1 MKKALSILICMLLL
15 VSLLSGCSKEV
26 TVDTTGLVHMTFDGA
41 ATAMTKEGFTATLV
55 AEEHYDLPETINVVM
70 EGQEGAASFT
80 YDPATGKVEI
90 AEVVGAITITGEA
103 TESIVGTWKGSV
115 DFSEVMTKTMT
126 AADESMANYFTFPNL
141 TLDLIMTFTA
151 DGTCTLSGDP
161 ASVEALADALGDCL
175 MDGMVLMIEDLLK
188 EQGLDITFEQYLTL
202 AGITR
207 EQLQAQMMSQ
217 FDTDELLSNLENEGN
232 YLVEDGVLY
241 ISENLNTEIDKEDGS
256 AFTLENGV
264 LTIQASEL
272 DADNEFVQ
280 MLFPLV
286 LNRAD

>member
-26 TVDTTGLVHMTFDGA
+26 TVDATGLVHMTFDGA
-41 ATAMTKEGFTATLV
+41 ATTMTKEGYTATLV
-55 AEEHYDLPETINVVM
+55 ADEHYDLPETINVVM

-80 YDPATGKVEI
+80 YDPSTGKVEI

-115 DFSEVMTKTMT
+115 DFSEVMTATMS
-126 AADESMANYFTFPNL
+126 AADETMAKYFNFPNL

-161 ASVEALADALGDCL
+161 ASVDALADALGDCL

-207 EQLQAQMMSQ
+207 EQLQEQMMSQ
-217 FDTDELLSNLENEGN
+217 FDADELLEGLETEGK
-232 YLVEDGVLY
+232 YMLEDGVLY
-241 ISENLNTEIDKEDGS
+241 LSDDLNSEVDKEDGS
-256 AFTLENGV
+256 AYTLVDGV
-264 LTIQASEL
+264 LTIQASNL
-272 DADNEFVQ
+272 DSDNEFVQ
-280 MLFPLV
+280 MIFPLV